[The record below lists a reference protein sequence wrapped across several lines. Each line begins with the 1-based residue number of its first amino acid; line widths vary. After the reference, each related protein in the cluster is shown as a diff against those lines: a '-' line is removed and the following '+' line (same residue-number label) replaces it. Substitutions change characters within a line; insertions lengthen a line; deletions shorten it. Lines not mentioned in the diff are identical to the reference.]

1 MFEYEGSQECFIPET
16 AARFSNW
23 GRNGFCSEVLDRLTL
38 FILYF
43 FTMRL
48 APRHT
53 RLAWLGLLTG
63 VDVFVPFRTSLY
75 LDTTGRDAAVLPE
88 YSRGEATK

>member
-1 MFEYEGSQECFIPET
+1 MLENEGGHDCFILEM

-23 GRNGFCSEVLDRLTL
+23 GRNGLCSEVLDRVTL
-38 FILYF
+38 FTLYF

-53 RLAWLGLLTG
+53 RLELGLLTG
-63 VDVFVPFRTSLY
+63 VDVFVPLRTSLY
-75 LDTTGRDAAVLPE
+75 LDTTGRDETVLPE
-88 YSRGEATK
+88 YSRGKATK